1 MPRIFTILNFRV
13 SIDSS
18 SRKNDTKTTTKFCLH
33 LGWKKQKLEKTKS
46 KNKRGRI
53 SCISSFFHDEKD
65 KKHQKTWKNEVAEEV
80 GPRVQGLQWEWQGSL
95 YQLNS
100 MKIIE
105 NQWKWAAAA
114 GDPRGCGGGIPP
126 QQLLAGPAAG
136 DPGGEP
142 PPTNCWQMLLWG
154 SGGGVPPLNQE
165 LRGSCNNI

>member
-46 KNKRGRI
+46 KNKR
-53 SCISSFFHDEKD
+53 
-65 KKHQKTWKNEVAEEV
+65 
-80 GPRVQGLQWEWQGSL
+80 EWQGSL
-95 YQLNS
+95 YQLKS

-114 GDPRGCGGGIPP
+114 GDPRGCGGGTPP

-136 DPGGEP
+136 DPGGVP

-154 SGGGVPPLNQE
+154 SGGGYPLAIRSYRGHEKNQISE
-165 LRGSCNNI
+165 SPFGDASSMILFVFWSLFLLAILLPNL

>member
-53 SCISSFFHDEKD
+53 SCISSFFHDEKNKNL
-65 KKHQKTWKNEVAEEV
+65 KKWS
-80 GPRVQGLQWEWQGSL
+80 RRS
-95 YQLNS
+95 S
-100 MKIIE
+100 SIKINE

-114 GDPRGCGGGIPP
+114 GDPRGCGGGTPP
-126 QQLLAGPAAG
+126 QQLLAEPAAG
-136 DPGGEP
+136 DPGGVP

-154 SGGGVPPLNQE
+154 YGGGYPLSI
-165 LRGSCNNI
+165 RSYGGHSFRH